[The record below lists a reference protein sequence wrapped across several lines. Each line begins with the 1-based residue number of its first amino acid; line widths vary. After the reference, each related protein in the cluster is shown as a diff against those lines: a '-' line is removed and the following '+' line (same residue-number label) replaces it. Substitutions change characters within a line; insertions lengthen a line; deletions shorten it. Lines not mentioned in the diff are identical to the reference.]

1 MGYMASGKSVI
12 GSLLAKNLGY
22 NFLDLDSFIEEREGK
37 SISNIF
43 NSSGEIYFRKLEAK
57 CLNEVLS
64 TKMNLVLSLGGGTPC
79 YSNNIDLITGN
90 KNVVSF
96 FLKASIVTIVK
107 RLENETTNRPLV
119 SRFNKKDELLEFIGK
134 HLFERNQFYNKADYT
149 IITDNASIEDVI
161 EDIIVKL
168 F

>member
-37 SISNIF
+37 PISNIF

-64 TKMNLVLSLGGGTPC
+64 TRVNLVLSLGGGTPC
-79 YSNNIDLITGN
+79 YSNNIGLITGN

-96 FLKASIVTIVK
+96 FLKASIATIVK
-107 RLENETTNRPLV
+107 RLENETINRPLV